1 MGFVSPNLA
10 PLTFPD
16 SSSIL
21 LAWSING
28 DTPQFLNIVDECSGL
43 TLVSLPGDYGG
54 QYELTGLAAR
64 QYVIFLAAIYPGN
77 ITYNS
82 NSRQRYPNQ
91 ACAPAS
97 TQPAPWPAITYNGY
111 PKDLQNTNRIVV
123 TCTDS
128 TLYDHWMLMVDNVQT
143 PDQTGSTYEFASQPR
158 QTYAIKS
165 DGLYTATDSYANF
178 VGPVTIARAV
188 DNLHSV
194 RDFLSKTGQNG
205 SSGLRRFLAAS
216 NSTGI
221 RNMLGL

>member
-1 MGFVSPNLA
+1 MGFVSPVLA

-16 SSSIL
+16 SSSIQ

-28 DTPQFLNIVDECSGL
+28 DTPQFINVVDECSGM
-43 TLVSLPGDYGG
+43 TLVTLPGDYGG
-54 QYELTGLAAR
+54 QYELTGLAPQ
-64 QYVIFLAAIYPGN
+64 QYVIFLSSIYPGN

-82 NSRQRYPNQ
+82 NALQRYPNQ
-91 ACAPAS
+91 PCAPVSA
-97 TQPAPWPAITYNGY
+97 QPAPLPTIKTDGY

-143 PDQTGSTYEFASQPR
+143 PDQTATTYEFPSQPL

-165 DGLYTATDSYANF
+165 DGLYIATDQYANF
-178 VGPVTIARAV
+178 VGPLHIVRAV
-188 DNLHSV
+188 DNLHSL
-194 RDFLSKTGQNG
+194 RDFLSRTGQNG
-205 SSGLRRFLAAS
+205 SAGVRAFVVAS

-221 RNMLGL
+221 RNMLGI